1 MICSACEEVS
11 QVPTGTRI
19 PTAFIN
25 TLWNRRLESGCQR
38 ELDLSPQGSA
48 AASQADGNSGGEHL
62 PREQARC
69 LQLTSAGSALSLKLF
84 KVSRLM
90 PRVE

>member
-1 MICSACEEVS
+1 MICSTCEEVL
-11 QVPTGTRI
+11 QVPTSTRI
-19 PTAFIN
+19 PAAFTN
-25 TLWNRRLESGCQR
+25 ALWNRKLESGCQR

-48 AASQADGNSGGEHL
+48 AASQADGNTGGDHL

>member
-1 MICSACEEVS
+1 MICSTCEEVS

-48 AASQADGNSGGEHL
+48 AASQADGNNEGEHL
-62 PREQARC
+62 PREQVSW
-69 LQLTSAGSALSLKLF
+69 LTTILANLSAGTRKPTTLKP
-84 KVSRLM
+84 KRNC
-90 PRVE
+90 P